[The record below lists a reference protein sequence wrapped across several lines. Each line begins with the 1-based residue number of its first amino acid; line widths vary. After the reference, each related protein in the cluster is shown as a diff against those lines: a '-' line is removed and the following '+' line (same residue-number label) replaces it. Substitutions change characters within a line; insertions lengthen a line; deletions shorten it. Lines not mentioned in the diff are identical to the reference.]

1 MLEPDQSSPAA
12 LESQK
17 NPQKCWGADGDEGKK
32 EQQTLPRLPPGNLN
46 VLSRAEKEKPEKA
59 KPLTQALSYFLE

>member
-1 MLEPDQSSPAA
+1 VR
-12 LESQK
+12 
-17 NPQKCWGADGDEGKK
+17 GADGDEGKK